1 MELYQFPRS
10 QLAILIKLLLD
21 AINPNSNSAGFDL
34 RTLCDRYAQGEN
46 RLDGE
51 FILRSLVEDA
61 KRIFAGQ
68 AGFPMNLR
76 IAFHYAGLREIVAIA
91 LLVDIVRAW
100 QTEGG
105 I

>member
-1 MELYQFPRS
+1 M
-10 QLAILIKLLLD
+10 
-21 AINPNSNSAGFDL
+21 
-34 RTLCDRYAQGEN
+34 
-46 RLDGE
+46 
-51 FILRSLVEDA
+51 EDA
-61 KRIFAGQ
+61 KKIFAGQ

-91 LLVDIVRAW
+91 LLVDTVRAW